1 MMRRVL
7 TGLGGL
13 GAGLGVLIG
22 ALSLGALLFAG
33 LLLPLTAGQSPSF
46 AAPAISIGR
55 VHSRYQP
62 EDGKIFVLI
71 IGNDAR
77 SGNPDGALADA
88 IHIAAINTK
97 TMRGGILNF
106 PRDCWVEIPG
116 HGSAKINESLFDGGP
131 ELVAQTLESLTGIRL
146 DYWVMVGFEGFEDL
160 VKGVR
165 GVRYRLR
172 EPVYDIGGSGAHLD
186 AGLQRM
192 TYWQAL
198 AYVRTRHPFPHGD
211 IDRTTNQASFLLAM
225 LRQMQSE
232 VERNPA
238 ALLKWMSVTRNVT
251 RLNVSPRELFKLG
264 ILATQ
269 AKPKHIGSVT
279 VPVSLGQ
286 VGAASVDFIS
296 SQASSIYSK
305 FKRTAEL

>member
-1 MMRRVL
+1 MRRAL
-7 TGLGGL
+7 TGLGAF
-13 GAGLGVLIG
+13 GAVFGAMAAAITLGVI
-22 ALSLGALLFAG
+22 LFATV
-33 LLLPLTAGQSPSF
+33 LVPLSSGNSPSF

-55 VHSRYQP
+55 VHARYQP
-62 EDGKIFVLI
+62 EDGKVFVLV

-77 SGNPDGALADA
+77 SGNPDQALADA
-88 IHIAAINTK
+88 IHIAAVNTK

-131 ELVAQTLESLTGIRL
+131 ELVAQTLESLTGIHL

-160 VKGVR
+160 VKGVG
-165 GVRYRLR
+165 GVPYNLKQD
-172 EPVYDIGGSGAHLD
+172 VYDVGGSGANLK
-186 AGLQRM
+186 AGKQRL

-198 AYVRTRHPFPHGD
+198 SYVRTRHPFPHGD

-251 RLNVSPRELFKLG
+251 RLNVSPRELFRLG
-264 ILATQ
+264 VMATQ
-269 AKPKHIGSVT
+269 VNAKHIGNVT
-279 VPVSLGQ
+279 VPVSLGH

-296 SQASSIYSK
+296 SGASSIYGR
-305 FKRTAEL
+305 FKRTGEL